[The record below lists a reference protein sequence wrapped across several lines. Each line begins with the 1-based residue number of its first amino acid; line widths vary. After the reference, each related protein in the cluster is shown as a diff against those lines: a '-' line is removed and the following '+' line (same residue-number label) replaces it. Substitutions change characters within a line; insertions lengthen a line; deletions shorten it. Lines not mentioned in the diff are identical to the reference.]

1 MALCH
6 RQCAKCVNLVT
17 VLVDAEE
24 HATKTGDHIVDIH
37 HAKITEIYEKVVA
50 ELGNT
55 SDVAVI
61 LRINGI
67 DVAAKCSRLSRAD
80 ADDEECMLS

>member
-6 RQCAKCVNLVT
+6 RQCPKCVNLVT

-24 HATKTGDHIVDIH
+24 HAAKTGDHIVDITH
-37 HAKITEIYEKVVA
+37 TKITEIYEKIVA
-50 ELGNT
+50 ELGET

-61 LRINGI
+61 LRINGV
-67 DVAAKCSRLSRAD
+67 DVASKCSRLSRAD
-80 ADDEECMLS
+80 AADDECMLF